1 MWTVD
6 ICTLKGQ
13 LIGLIEDHI
22 DRRSVQAAV
31 TDCRT
36 GNVGRAECEVDLRP
50 LHFHISDRGV
60 YFSVPYFKFNEL
72 KKKLFLDKCL
82 FTLH

>member
-36 GNVGRAECEVDLRP
+36 GNVGRAACE
-50 LHFHISDRGV
+50 HDRMKSIYDRFTFTSLTEV
-60 YFSVPYFKFNEL
+60 LSEL
-72 KKKLFLDKCL
+72 KKSCF
-82 FTLH
+82 